1 MDAVY
6 YKEHLQGCCSERFV
20 RAGLDSPAAVH
31 YGTCGLMIWRLGW
44 VKEGARK
51 SSSTWVQFG
60 TRCLHFSETPF
71 ANGFGGLE
79 LDFTV
84 RGEIKF
90 LGVMRAR
97 TDCHVTK

>member
-51 SSSTWVQFG
+51 SSST
-60 TRCLHFSETPF
+60 
-71 ANGFGGLE
+71 
-79 LDFTV
+79 
-84 RGEIKF
+84 
-90 LGVMRAR
+90 
-97 TDCHVTK
+97 